1 MKDWWTHAK
10 SWLLIAAAVGF
21 SILIL
26 VLRSLMMKKG
36 TTQDPGFGGL
46 PPAPAALQTAAD
58 DAYEAS
64 ITVKANAK
72 ATSEASKV
80 QLVEI
85 SKMDDRKARRAALAN
100 FVKNS

>member
-10 SWLLIAAAVGF
+10 SWLLIAAAVGL
-21 SILIL
+21 SILVL

-36 TTQDPGFGGL
+36 TPQEPGFAGL
-46 PPAPAALQTAAD
+46 PPAPAALQAVAD

-72 ATSEASKV
+72 ATNEASKV
-80 QLVEI
+80 QLAEI
-85 SKMDDRKARRAALAN
+85 SKMEDRKARRAALAS
-100 FVKNS
+100 FVKNP